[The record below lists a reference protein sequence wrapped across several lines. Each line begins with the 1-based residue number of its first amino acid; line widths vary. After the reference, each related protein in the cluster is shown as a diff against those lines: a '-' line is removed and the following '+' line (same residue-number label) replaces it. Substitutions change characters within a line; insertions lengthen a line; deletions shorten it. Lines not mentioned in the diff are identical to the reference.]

1 MTIDSK
7 TLGPVSDY
15 RATKTVRSYAAAA
28 ARRASSWALASA
40 KILLLLA
47 FIVLPVFLGGQ
58 PISSACNQFF
68 TS

>member
-15 RATKTVRSYAAAA
+15 RATKTVRSYAALAKVP
-28 ARRASSWALASA
+28 SWKSTFAIL
-40 KILLLLA
+40 LLLLA